1 MSQEE
6 WLVDASALLAAIHD
20 ERGGDVVREV
30 IDGSVISA
38 VNWSVVLQKLKQA
51 DIDCEQVEMALKAL
65 GLKVIDFTDR
75 DASIAAGLWNASRKL
90 GLSFADR
97 ACLATGLRTRR
108 KVLTAD
114 RVWKKLDIG
123 ITVQVIR

>member
-6 WLVDASALLAAIHD
+6 WLVDASALLAAIHG

-38 VNWSVVLQKLKQA
+38 VNWSEVLQKLKQA
-51 DIDCEQVEMALKAL
+51 GIDCEQVEMALKAL
-65 GLKVIDFTDR
+65 GLKVIEFTDR

-97 ACLATGLRTRR
+97 ACLATGLRIRR

-123 ITVQVIR
+123 IAVQVIR